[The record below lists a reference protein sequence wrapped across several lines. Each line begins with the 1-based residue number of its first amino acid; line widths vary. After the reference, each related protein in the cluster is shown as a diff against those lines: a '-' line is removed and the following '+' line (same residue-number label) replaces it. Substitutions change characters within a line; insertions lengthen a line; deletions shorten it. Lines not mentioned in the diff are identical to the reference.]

1 MTQKDSR
8 IWESKN
14 QSKRLVLG
22 QGVMRSESSSKG
34 DESMLSRKV
43 TEVSIYYPYYKPTQV
58 DEERI

>member
-1 MTQKDSR
+1 
-8 IWESKN
+8 
-14 QSKRLVLG
+14 
-22 QGVMRSESSSKG
+22 MRSESSSKG